1 MNMFVVIGL
10 GRFGSSVAA
19 ELSELGHQVLAIDT
33 DEAMVQRMADQVTQA
48 VVADCRDQ
56 EVLRELGV
64 KNADCGVVAFSNDI
78 GNSAL
83 ITLNLKELGIP
94 RIICKARDHSHEE
107 LLLRSG
113 ADEVV
118 FPERQSGRWLARTL
132 DNRHILSYVE
142 LSERYGIVKI
152 KVPVG
157 WEDKTLRELDIRSK
171 YQVNIV
177 AIQSAD
183 GTLQTVPDPGYRFR
197 KGDLVFTLG
206 RNESNERLIMG

>member
-10 GRFGSSVAA
+10 GRFGSSVAM
-19 ELSELGHQVLAIDT
+19 ELSDLGHQVLAIDT
-33 DEAMVQRMADQVTQA
+33 DETMVQRMADKVTQA

-56 EVLRELGV
+56 EVLRSLGV

-107 LLLRSG
+107 LLLRIG
-113 ADEVV
+113 ADKVV

-132 DNRHILSYVE
+132 DRREILSYVE

-152 KVPVG
+152 QVPAS
-157 WEDKTLRELDIRSK
+157 WENKTLRELDIRSK

-183 GTLQTVPDPGYRFR
+183 GALQTVPDPGYRFR
-197 KGDLVFTLG
+197 PGDLVFTLG
-206 RNESNERLIMG
+206 QNESNERLIMG